1 MSTKIRALTLAA
13 GLCLS
18 LLVINAFP
26 AFTSRLQDKVSQR
39 GVRPIDQSK
48 SDTEHGAGPY
58 FALVIGINDYRFLPK
73 LKTAIGDAESIGAVL
88 RRDYGFQVKVLRNAS
103 RDQIESALNEY
114 RSELPEDANLLI
126 YYAGHGTYDKEADKA
141 YWLPVDAKQDDNSRW
156 ILADVITT
164 DIKVIKARHIMIIS
178 DSCFSGGLSRSV
190 EPDFAPKDPSHL
202 IERLMQGRSRTLMSS
217 GGLEPVTDA
226 GGAGHSVFVGALLK
240 GLEAGKNE
248 SFSAPTLFAYVQRA
262 VAGNSEQV
270 PRYASLPNSGDSSGD
285 FVFLPISATHGGAPV
300 PANRAD
306 ATPAEKNRPST
317 AGEPGTGIK
326 DAGAPTPSEEE
337 GSPGESMGLAS
348 ALSILQRASEMM
360 PTGDIGQSIA
370 IESLIRNQHSLG
382 GMELWGLS
390 LKRGRFNSGDFSKAT
405 MVAVDLARASAAN
418 ADFTRTNFAFA
429 ILDDSALQGATVEKA
444 KFDFANA
451 ERAQFQ
457 NSKAAGSRWFATDA
471 QAANFTGANLSGSRF
486 MFADLRNAVF
496 DGADLTGAFLV
507 GSDLTGASFKKAKL
521 GNTDFTGSIL
531 DTKALDASQ
540 VVGACETHYEVS
552 QQVFNIVIID
562 DIPSSRFDGGMEHS
576 RFFEKTAY
584 LHMSSK
590 GLKVCEKR
598 EFDPDTWYPYFSAN
612 GKDYLTND
620 FGLGFPDRFVA
631 KRGSDLR
638 SRVEELF
645 KWVASTLI
653 PANSV
658 K

>member
-1 MSTKIRALTLAA
+1 M
-13 GLCLS
+13 LS
-18 LLVINAFP
+18 LSVP
-26 AFTSRLQDKVSQR
+26 SRLQDPNSQR
-39 GVRPIDQSK
+39 GVRPTDQSK
-48 SDTEHGAGPY
+48 SDTDHRAGPY
-58 FALVIGINDYRFLPK
+58 FALAIGINDYRFLPQ

-88 RRDYGFQVKVLRNAS
+88 RRDYGFQVKVLRNAT

-114 RSELPEDANLLI
+114 RTQLPEEANLLI

-141 YWLPVDAKQDDNSRW
+141 YWLPVDAKQNDNSRW
-156 ILADVITT
+156 IQADVITT

-226 GGAGHSVFVGALLK
+226 GGAGHSVFAGALLK
-240 GLEAGKNE
+240 GLEAGKND
-248 SFSAPTLFAYVQRA
+248 SFSAPTLFAHVQRA

-285 FVFLPISATHGGAPV
+285 FVFLPISATPAGGPA

-306 ATPAEKNRPST
+306 ATSAEKNRIST
-317 AGEPGTGIK
+317 ADQPGTGIK
-326 DAGAPTPSEEE
+326 DVSAPPPPPPEEE
-337 GSPGESMGLAS
+337 GSAGESMGLAS

-360 PTGDIGQSIA
+360 PTGDIGQSVA
-370 IESLIRNQHSLG
+370 IESLIRNQRSLG

-390 LKRGRFNSGDFSKAT
+390 LKRGRFDSGDFSKAT
-405 MVAVDLARASAAN
+405 MVAVDLTRASAAN
-418 ADFTRTNFAFA
+418 ADFTRTNFALA
-429 ILDDSALQGATVEKA
+429 VLNDSILQGASVEKA

-457 NSKAAGSRWFATDA
+457 NSKAAGSRWFAADA
-471 QAANFTGANLSGSRF
+471 QAANFTGANLSGARF

-507 GSDLTGASFKKAKL
+507 GSDLTGTSFKKAKL

-531 DTKALDASQ
+531 DGKTLDASQ
-540 VVGACETHYEVS
+540 ALGACETHYEAAH
-552 QQVFNIVIID
+552 QTFNIVIIE
-562 DIPSSRFDGGMEHS
+562 DIPSSRFEGGFEHS

-590 GLKVCEKR
+590 GLKVCQKR
-598 EFDPDTWYPYFSAN
+598 DFDPDTWYPFFSAN
-612 GKDYLTND
+612 GKEYLIDD
-620 FGLGFPDRFVA
+620 FGLGFPAKFVA
-631 KRGSDLR
+631 KRESDIR
-638 SRVEELF
+638 SRVEQLF
-645 KWVASTLI
+645 KWIASTLI